1 MVINV
6 GIYHDFRDLCP
17 FFIDSYLLCIESFI
31 IFASENDLCQ
41 TYTFLRELVFQSYI
55 SQKFRMWFKYGLKAQ
70 KLHKQHALKV
80 SYQNKAPLTLPQS
93 LLPANPCQGV
103 CRYAR

>member
-31 IFASENDLCQ
+31 IFAFEILN
-41 TYTFLRELVFQSYI
+41 
-55 SQKFRMWFKYGLKAQ
+55 FRKWFKYGLKAQ
-70 KLHKQHALKV
+70 KLLPRARGFC
-80 SYQNKAPLTLPQS
+80 PLPF
-93 LLPANPCQGV
+93 
-103 CRYAR
+103 RYAPVTVGSGRVELTSET

>member
-70 KLHKQHALKV
+70 KLLPRARGFC
-80 SYQNKAPLTLPQS
+80 PLPF
-93 LLPANPCQGV
+93 
-103 CRYAR
+103 RYAPVTVGSGRVELTSET

>member
-31 IFASENDLCQ
+31 IFASEKRFVSNLHL
-41 TYTFLRELVFQSYI
+41 FEGVSFSIVYI
-55 SQKFRMWFKYGLKAQ
+55 TE
-70 KLHKQHALKV
+70 V
-80 SYQNKAPLTLPQS
+80 SH
-93 LLPANPCQGV
+93 V
-103 CRYAR
+103 V